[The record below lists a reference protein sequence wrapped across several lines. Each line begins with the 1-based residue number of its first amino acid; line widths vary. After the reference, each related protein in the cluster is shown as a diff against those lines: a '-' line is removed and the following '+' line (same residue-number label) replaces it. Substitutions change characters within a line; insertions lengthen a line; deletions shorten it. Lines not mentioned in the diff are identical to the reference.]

1 MNISQHFPVF
11 IVVIPFM
18 ASYMV
23 PLFHRWKKE
32 LCMPITIAAL
42 VFSFYASISM
52 LITVMSTGPIHYYV
66 GNWDPPWGIEIVVDY
81 LGAFMALMVTSVG
94 LLIAI
99 YSIGYVDKL
108 IEKRNIHLY
117 YTFTLLLIG
126 SLSGMVVTGDIFN
139 LFVMLEISSLASYA
153 LVPIAGNMGT
163 DGQFESS
170 FRYLYMGAMASSFI
184 VLGIGL
190 TYMVTGTLNIADLA
204 LRIQEVAIPMY
215 PRVLAAGLGFLVVGF
230 SVKTA
235 LFPLHIWVPDAYT
248 HAPAPVN
255 ALCSGITLEVGAYVL
270 IRLFYT
276 IFGLS
281 FVSSTALNEILPL
294 LAAIAIIFG
303 SLFAIAQNDIYRML
317 AYSTVSQMGYI
328 VLGVTLFSH
337 SGLVGGIYHLINH
350 SAMKATMF
358 LAVGAVV
365 YKTGIRD
372 INELGGL
379 GKKMP
384 LTMGAFSIAALS
396 MVGIPPLAGFMS
408 KFFLVVGSLES
419 NWAVVFVIL
428 ASSLLNAVYFIRV
441 INHIY
446 FGVPPDVEIKVDEA
460 PLIMLIPIVL
470 MGLMIVFLGIFP
482 SAPLAVIKPAVAM
495 LGL

>member
-1 MNISQHFPVF
+1 
-11 IVVIPFM
+11 
-18 ASYMV
+18 
-23 PLFHRWKKE
+23 
-32 LCMPITIAAL
+32 MPTMLAAIA
-42 VFSFYASISM
+42 FSFYAAVSM
-52 LITVMSTGPIHYYV
+52 LMTVMATGPIHYYV

-81 LGAFMALMVTSVG
+81 LSAFMALMVTGVG

-99 YSIGYVDKL
+99 YSVGYVDKL
-108 IEKRNIHLY
+108 IEKRNVYLY

-163 DGQFESS
+163 EGQFESS

-184 VLGIGL
+184 LLGIGL
-190 TYMVTGTLNIADLA
+190 TYMVTGTLNMADLA
-204 LRIQEVAIPMY
+204 IRIQEVAIPMY

-270 IRLFYT
+270 IRLFYA
-276 IFGLS
+276 IFGIS
-281 FVSSTALNEILPL
+281 FVSFTALNEIIPL
-294 LAAIAIIFG
+294 LAAVAIIFG

-328 VLGVTLFSH
+328 VLGATLFSH
-337 SGLVGGIYHLINH
+337 SGLIGGIYHLINH
-350 SAMKATMF
+350 SVMKATMF
-358 LAVGAVV
+358 LAVGAVI

-372 INELGGL
+372 ISELGGL

-384 LTMGAFSIAALS
+384 WTMGAFSIAALG

-419 NWAVVFVIL
+419 NWAFVFVIL

-446 FGVPPDVEIKVDEA
+446 FGVPPDAKIERDEA
-460 PLIMLIPIVL
+460 PFIMLIPTVL
-470 MGLMIVFLGIFP
+470 MGLLVIFLGVFP
-482 SAPLAVIKPAVAM
+482 QVPLAIIKPAVGL